1 MVKGIGGQELNPITD
16 CLERRNESCN
26 RAGEK
31 EVGTNS
37 GSKTVYDSVIQS
49 QVGSRFMMNDET
61 DRHKDKHKYTH
72 AYRYIHTHTSIHTY
86 SHTDMQTHKITQSHL
101 RLSYRIKTK
110 SNRQAGT
117 RKQTKQT
124 HTDTHTD
131 TKIEKNLINQAS
143 TIEVQMLINERLIP
157 PVPAFPPPGT

>member
-1 MVKGIGGQELNPITD
+1 MHIDT
-16 CLERRNESCN
+16 
-26 RAGEK
+26 
-31 EVGTNS
+31 
-37 GSKTVYDSVIQS
+37 
-49 QVGSRFMMNDET
+49 
-61 DRHKDKHKYTH
+61 
-72 AYRYIHTHTSIHTY
+72 YIHIQAY
-86 SHTDMQTHKITQSHL
+86 IPIVIQTHKITQSHL